1 MLQVWPKS
9 DIKRSE
15 SWGKKQEG
23 GGIEQLNP
31 LCGGIAYM
39 TSIKRKVR
47 NQRRPTPGCGSVDVS
62 DPRIWGDGFRAY
74 SIENQLPLLPE
85 SMAESASPSK
95 FQLCLASVLELPDCV
110 MPDRAGTLRGEAPAD
125 KVLAILGYQGA
136 CHGQLGKR

>member
-15 SWGKKQEG
+15 SWGKKQEVV
-23 GGIEQLNP
+23 GIGKLNP
-31 LCGGIAYM
+31 LCGEIAYM

-62 DPRIWGDGFRAY
+62 DPRIWGDG
-74 SIENQLPLLPE
+74 SGHTVSKTSLPLFPE

-95 FQLCLASVLELPDCV
+95 FQLCVASVLELPDCV